1 MKRKH
6 VLGEQLILEI
16 IERKNRTTVNIIDR
30 GIKRPLARVKT
41 SEYFFCKVKLSASY
55 LVVYTRGCMVN
66 NIPLVIEAAYSIT
79 TREIV
84 NLDCEKTR
92 SLLDYMVV
100 SRTAFDIAEV
110 LQAIN
115 KADLEIVEQEKKY
128 NLKRYLTADTT
139 HFTEDEVMSHILK
152 AYPWLV
158 NYTNLSGPISV
169 IGYRNLIKEIQE
181 KAGEDLLRFHI
192 MPLPPSYLAS
202 IDIPCKEHSNVDYR
216 DIYLSEEGRKK
227 Q

>member
-16 IERKNRTTVNIIDR
+16 TERKNRTTVNIIDR
-30 GIKRPLARVKT
+30 GEKKQLARVKT
-41 SEYFFCKVKLSASY
+41 REYFFCKVKLSAGY

-66 NIPLVIEAAYSIT
+66 NIPLVIEAAYSIK
-79 TREIV
+79 TREIL
-84 NLDCEKTR
+84 NLDCDKTR
-92 SLLDYMVV
+92 CLLDYMVI

-110 LQAIN
+110 LQLIN
-115 KADLEIVEQEKKY
+115 KEDLEIVEQEKKDD
-128 NLKRYLTADTT
+128 LKKYLTAGTT
-139 HFTEDEVMSHILK
+139 YFTEDEVIRYILK
-152 AYPWLV
+152 VYPWLV

-181 KAGEDLLRFHI
+181 KTVNDLLSFHI
-192 MPLPPSYLAS
+192 MPLPPSCFAS
-202 IDIPCKEHSNVDYR
+202 VDIPCKEHNNVDYI
-216 DIYLSEEGRKK
+216 DIYLSEEDRKK